1 MAAGPNMLAAAK
13 DWARERGAGS
23 IRMSVVNVR
32 DTLIEWN
39 RRRSYESTGEVEPFP
54 YGADRL
60 GQPLRDDLWLVV
72 LVERVAGTTVA

>member
-1 MAAGPNMLAAAK
+1 MLAAAK

-39 RRRSYESTGEVEPFP
+39 RRRSYERTGDFP
-54 YGADRL
+54 MAL
-60 GQPLRDDLWLVV
+60 IV
-72 LVERVAGTTVA
+72 